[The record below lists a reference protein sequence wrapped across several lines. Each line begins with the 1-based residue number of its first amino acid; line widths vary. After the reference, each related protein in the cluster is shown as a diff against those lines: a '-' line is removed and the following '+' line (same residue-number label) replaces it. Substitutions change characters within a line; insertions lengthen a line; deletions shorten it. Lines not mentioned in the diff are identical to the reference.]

1 MKYCYKQMCILS
13 RIMSV
18 FSRVCFFRHCWV
30 PLTKIYAKNFS
41 AFLFCFTWNWPW
53 IFFFVG
59 TKSING
65 NNSIDFRVFFSSLH
79 TELCVNFVNRKIL
92 RLVGAFEFLVNE
104 RLTRNLSVF
113 FRCFSYTISTL
124 TMSLREVTLSMYYYF
139 DGKWNDLIR
148 IFYEWC
154 NVFVIH
160 RLTASV
166 KQRVRLK
173 ILTFNRCRYFAK
185 QICHLNYSE
194 LTCMS
199 STSVLISTTQ
209 IGSDQFTSGW
219 FN

>member
-1 MKYCYKQMCILS
+1 MCKFRQPKIFAVG
-13 RIMSV
+13 RCVWV
-18 FSRVCFFRHCWV
+18 FSKWEADTQFVC
-30 PLTKIYAKNFS
+30 
-41 AFLFCFTWNWPW
+41 
-53 IFFFVG
+53 
-59 TKSING
+59 
-65 NNSIDFRVFFSSLH
+65 
-79 TELCVNFVNRKIL
+79 
-92 RLVGAFEFLVNE
+92 
-104 RLTRNLSVF
+104 F